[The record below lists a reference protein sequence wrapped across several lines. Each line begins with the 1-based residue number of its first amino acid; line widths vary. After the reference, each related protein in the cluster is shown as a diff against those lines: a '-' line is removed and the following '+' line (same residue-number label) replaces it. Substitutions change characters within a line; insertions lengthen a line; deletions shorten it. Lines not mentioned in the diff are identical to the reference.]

1 MMPSTVDVDAD
12 DKAEGRKSSAAS
24 IQVIF
29 KSETATVD
37 SCLITFNF
45 SDDAISRE

>member
-1 MMPSTVDVDAD
+1 MMPPTEAV
-12 DKAEGRKSSAAS
+12 AEGRKSSAAS

-29 KSETATVD
+29 KSETAREGGI
-37 SCLITFNF
+37 LITFNF